1 MITWWWYKNLRWWGY
16 DTFDIVCGVEVWW
29 RSDNWSP
36 SCPDISAPGI
46 RRRQSSMCI
55 WPRISRA
62 VNNNQEAMMFK
73 ATMKPWVRLQIASG
87 EIIRNSGMV
96 CVSCHITWR
105 QVFKTIILMSRWQ
118 NLRTSVDVLCDDLKY
133 GDYKMFWCANSLDA
147 IWRHQFFSN

>member
-1 MITWWWYKNLRWWGY
+1 MLQTSAALCTLLKIRILWECQDMMTWWWWGY
-16 DTFDIVCGVEVWW
+16 DRLEIIWW
-29 RSDNWSP
+29 WSDNWSP

-73 ATMKPWVRLQIASG
+73 ATNEAMGPASNCHW
-87 EIIRNSGMV
+87 RNYKELV

-133 GDYKMFWCANSLDA
+133 GDYL
-147 IWRHQFFSN
+147 